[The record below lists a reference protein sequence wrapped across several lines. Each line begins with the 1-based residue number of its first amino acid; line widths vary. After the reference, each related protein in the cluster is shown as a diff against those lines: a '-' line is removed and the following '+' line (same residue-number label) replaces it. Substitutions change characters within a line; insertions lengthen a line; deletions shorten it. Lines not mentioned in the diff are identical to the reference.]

1 MNSYGVWRGGFYPA
15 YPPPRIRGYHTTM
28 KNAIRSSLW
37 SSTPNKY
44 HELLN
49 EST

>member
-1 MNSYGVWRGGFYPA
+1 MNSYGVWRGGVYPA

-37 SSTPNKY
+37 SSTPNK
-44 HELLN
+44 
-49 EST
+49 